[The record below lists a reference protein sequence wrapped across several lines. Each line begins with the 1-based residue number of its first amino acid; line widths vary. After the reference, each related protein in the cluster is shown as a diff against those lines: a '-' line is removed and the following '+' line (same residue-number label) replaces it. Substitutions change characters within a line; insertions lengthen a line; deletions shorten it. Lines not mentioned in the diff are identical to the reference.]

1 MKIQLAILILLS
13 VFLSGCLS
21 WEVDPEQADT
31 DAPVEENGDVA
42 VEGEETPEEGGEDV
56 PEEGDE
62 AEQTEED
69 AEPEVERKGYVPD
82 GSDPLNGPE
91 VAQSIREN
99 DPYYAPVYP
108 NNLSSSQAPTGG
120 IYQVGMGDAF
130 FGDRKASKV
139 GDILTINLNETTT
152 STKANAATVSKSAS
166 ATIENPTVLG
176 EELKIDTLLPQQG
189 TDFSGNASA
198 NQNNSLSGTISVTV
212 YKELPNGLLAVR
224 GEKWLRL
231 NQGDEY
237 IRFSGIVRKYDIS
250 PDNTVDSERVADAR
264 ITYSGTGDVAAG
276 SEQGWVSRLLNSR
289 DMPY

>member
-1 MKIQLAILILLS
+1 MMKIKFTFLVLLS
-13 VFLSGCLS
+13 ACLSGCLA
-21 WEVDPEQADT
+21 WDVNQQAVANAAAAGAAGAVT
-31 DAPVEENGDVA
+31 NAVIDAVT
-42 VEGEETPEEGGEDV
+42 GEEETSAESTP
-56 PEEGDE
+56 
-62 AEQTEED
+62 TE
-69 AEPEVERKGYVPD
+69 ERKGYIPD
-82 GSDPLNGPE
+82 PNDPLNGPE
-91 VAQSIREN
+91 LSQAIQSD

-108 NNLSSSQAPTGG
+108 NGMTPSQAPTGG
-120 IYQVGMGDAF
+120 IYQTSMGDVF
-130 FGDRKASKV
+130 FGDQKASKV

-152 STKANAATVSKSAS
+152 STKANAATVSKSSS

-176 EELKIDTLLPQQG
+176 QELKMDTTLPQQG

-212 YKELPNGLLAVR
+212 YKAYPNGLLAVR

-237 IRFSGIVRKYDIS
+237 IRFSGMVRKQDIS
-250 PDNTVDSERVADAR
+250 PDNTVESERVADAR

-276 SEQGWVSRLLNSR
+276 SEQGWVSRLLNSS

>member
-1 MKIQLAILILLS
+1 MKIKFAVLILFS
-13 VFLSGCLS
+13 ACLSGCLS
-21 WEVDPEQADT
+21 WDVNEQAVANAAAAGAAGALT
-31 DAPVEENGDVA
+31 NAVVDAVNNNNETPP
-42 VEGEETPEEGGEDV
+42 EETAPPEE
-56 PEEGDE
+56 P
-62 AEQTEED
+62 
-69 AEPEVERKGYVPD
+69 RKGYVPD
-82 GSDPLNGPE
+82 PNDPLNGPSIS
-91 VAQSIREN
+91 QSIQSD

-108 NNLSSSQAPTGG
+108 NGMDPSQAPTGG
-120 IYQVGMGDAF
+120 IYQTSMGDVF
-130 FGDRKASKV
+130 FGDQKASKV

-152 STKANAATVSKSAS
+152 STKANAASVTKSSS

-176 EELKIDTLLPQQG
+176 QELRVDTTLPQQG

-212 YKELPNGLLAVR
+212 YRAYPNGLLAVR

-237 IRFSGIVRKYDIS
+237 IRFSGVVRKQDIS
-250 PDNTVDSERVADAR
+250 PNNTVESERVADAR

-276 SEQGWVSRLLNSR
+276 SEQGWVSRLLNSS

>member
-1 MKIQLAILILLS
+1 MKIKFAVLVLFSAC
-13 VFLSGCLS
+13 LSGCLS
-21 WEVDPEQADT
+21 WDVNEQAVANAAAAGAAGALA
-31 DAPVEENGDVA
+31 DAVVDA
-42 VEGEETPEEGGEDV
+42 VTNDDDEAAAEETP
-56 PEEGDE
+56 PEE
-62 AEQTEED
+62 
-69 AEPEVERKGYVPD
+69 PRKGYVPD
-82 GSDPLNGPE
+82 PNDPLNGPRIT
-91 VAQSIREN
+91 QSIQSD

-108 NNLSSSQAPTGG
+108 NGMTSSQAPTGG
-120 IYQVGMGDAF
+120 IYQTSMGDVF
-130 FGDRKASKV
+130 FGDQKASKV

-152 STKANAATVSKSAS
+152 STKANAATVSKSSS

-176 EELKIDTLLPQQG
+176 QELRVDTTLPQQG

-212 YKELPNGLLAVR
+212 YRAYPNGLLAVR

-237 IRFSGIVRKYDIS
+237 IRFSGVVRKQDIS
-250 PDNTVDSERVADAR
+250 PNNTVESERVADAR

-276 SEQGWVSRLLNSR
+276 SEQGWVSRLLNSS

>member
-1 MKIQLAILILLS
+1 MKIKFAVLILFS
-13 VFLSGCLS
+13 ACLSGCLS
-21 WEVDPEQADT
+21 WDVNEQAVANAAAAGAAAALT
-31 DAPVEENGDVA
+31 DAVVDAVNGDDDEA
-42 VEGEETPEEGGEDV
+42 AAEETP
-56 PEEGDE
+56 PEE
-62 AEQTEED
+62 
-69 AEPEVERKGYVPD
+69 PRKGYVPD
-82 GSDPLNGPE
+82 PNDPLNGPSIS
-91 VAQSIREN
+91 QSIQSD

-108 NNLSSSQAPTGG
+108 NGMDPSQAPTGG
-120 IYQVGMGDAF
+120 IYQTSMGDVF
-130 FGDRKASKV
+130 FGDQKASKV

-152 STKANAATVSKSAS
+152 STKANAASVTKSSS

-176 EELKIDTLLPQQG
+176 QELRVDTTLPQQG

-212 YKELPNGLLAVR
+212 YRAYPNGLLAVR

-237 IRFSGIVRKYDIS
+237 IRFSGVVRKQDIS
-250 PDNTVDSERVADAR
+250 PNNTVESERVADAR

-276 SEQGWVSRLLNSR
+276 SEQGWVSRLLNSS